1 MVKLIAAFVS
11 GIAYV
16 LSLTAIVCSTGF
28 EQRLALLLGIGFTL
42 LGAGFFGSFVV
53 ELSNR
58 VKVSTLAV
66 SKPVR
71 RPAAR
76 IRVAAR

>member
-1 MVKLIAAFVS
+1 MVKLIAAVVS
-11 GIAYV
+11 GIAYC

-28 EQRLALLLGIGFTL
+28 EQSLALLLGIGFTL
-42 LGAGFFGSFVV
+42 LGAGFFGSLVV
-53 ELSNR
+53 ELSNS
-58 VKVSTLAV
+58 VKVSTPAV
-66 SKPVR
+66 GDPVR

>member
-16 LSLTAIVCSTGF
+16 LSFTAIVCSTGF

-53 ELSNR
+53 DLTNS
-58 VKVSTLAV
+58 VKVRTPAV
-66 SKPVR
+66 SDSVR

-76 IRVAAR
+76 IRVAVR